1 VEENEIVPRIQ
12 APNVFVTYNEVEGKR
27 EQEIWLSNSQKR
39 NRTTAYFLFSG
50 VNQDVIIQYSK
61 TISKLDIVVL
71 ESWDNSCT
79 HLICS
84 KISPTEK
91 FLCACARGIWYN
103 CILSKGS

>member
-1 VEENEIVPRIQ
+1 VEEREIVTRTQFPK
-12 APNVFVTYNEVEGKR
+12 VSVMYNHLEGKL

-39 NRTTAYFLFSG
+39 SRTTAYFLFSG
-50 VNQDVIIQYSK
+50 MAQDLVIQYSK
-61 TISKLDIVVL
+61 IISKLDVVVL

-91 FLCACARGIWYN
+91 FLCACASGIWYN
-103 CILSKGS
+103 YILSKGS